1 MSKESKQHQDEVT
14 KDWQQFKDAHAV
26 AHDGEALAEVSS
38 DNENSHAS
46 ALESPS
52 YLELEEKLTLAE
64 QQAHENWEKSVR
76 AIAELENV
84 RRRTEREVSN
94 AHRYGVE
101 KFIQEML
108 PVMDSLEQALQMAQ
122 AHEDE
127 GMREGLSL
135 TIKLFMGGLE
145 KFGVVQLNPEGET
158 FDPQR
163 HEAMS
168 MQQIPG
174 AAANSIIAVF
184 QKGYSLHD
192 RVIRPARVIVAT
204 GG

>member
-1 MSKESKQHQDEVT
+1 MSNESKKHEEQVA
-14 KDWQQFKDAHAV
+14 KDWQQFKAAHETDEQSETV
-26 AHDGEALAEVSS
+26 SEEASETC
-38 DNENSHAS
+38 

-64 QQAHENWEKSVR
+64 QQAHEHWEKSVR

-84 RRRTEREVSN
+84 RRRAERDVTN

-101 KFIQEML
+101 KFVQEML
-108 PVMDSLEQALQMAQ
+108 PVMDSLEQALQMATSNQ
-122 AHEDE
+122 DE
-127 GMREGLSL
+127 GMREGISL

-168 MQQIPG
+168 MQKVAD
-174 AAANSIIAVF
+174 AAPNSIIAVF
-184 QKGYSLHD
+184 QKGYALHD
-192 RVIRPARVIVAT
+192 RVIRPARVIVAAA
-204 GG
+204 G